1 MAFPQRFLDELI
13 DRSDIVDL
21 VSSYVALTKKGG
33 NYFGLCPFH
42 NEKTGSFSVAPDKQ
56 IFYCF
61 GCHKGGGALQFVME
75 IENLAFPDAVRFL
88 AKRANMEVPEDDTG
102 REESRRR
109 QRVLA
114 LNRDAARWFYQN
126 LSRPEGAAVA
136 AYLEKR
142 KITPKTATNFGL
154 GASLDSWD
162 ALLAAMTEKGYT
174 KTDLLAAGLVVSN
187 QKGRVYDKFRNR
199 LMFPVIDVRGDV
211 VAFGGR
217 VLDKSEPKY
226 MNTTETIVYSKR
238 RNLYGINLAKKTK
251 RPNFILCEGNI
262 DVITLHQA
270 GFDNAV
276 ASMGT
281 ALTTE
286 QTKILSRYTK
296 ELVLCFDNDTAGQMA
311 TQKNIEMLKDSE
323 FAVRVLQLP
332 RRLSEGEYVK
342 QDVDDFI
349 KFQGAAAFEAVLNG
363 SANQM
368 DFRMDA
374 VAAKYDLSD
383 PEQKIAYGGEIS
395 QLIAS
400 LSNAVEREI
409 YAGRAAETAGISRT
423 AMITEVER
431 ARGKQRGRERRT
443 LQRENL
449 NAAALRQPRDRTIRY
464 GDLRSAMAEEG
475 VIRLLLLDG
484 ALSDQCR
491 RLEPEDFSS
500 GFLGRMYRLLREAWD
515 GGHPMTAAALL
526 ARCTAEETSHLSR
539 LIGIYPAFCRSR
551 KLLPTRTRRWRTTYR
566 LYCAP
571 QRSGGGS
578 RLRTPCRRL
587 WRNLERTKR
596 KRVTEESGN
605 DEKKGRADYGS
616 GPHRG

>member
-13 DRSDIVDL
+13 DRSDIVDV
-21 VSSYVALTKKGG
+21 VSSYVALNRKGG

-56 IFYCF
+56 IYYCF
-61 GCHKGGGALQFVME
+61 GCHHGGGVIHFIME
-75 IENLAFPDAVRFL
+75 IENLDFPDAVRFL
-88 AKRANMEVPEDDTG
+88 AKRANMDVPEDNTG
-102 REESRRR
+102 LEESRRR

-114 LNRDAARWFYQN
+114 VNRDAARWFYSN

-142 KITPKTATNFGL
+142 KISRKTAMDFGL
-154 GASLDSWD
+154 GASPDSWD
-162 ALLAAMTEKGYT
+162 ALLTAMGEKGYT
-174 KTDLLAAGLVVSN
+174 KADLLAAGLAVSN
-187 QKGRVYDKFRNR
+187 QKGRIYDKFRNR
-199 LMFPVIDVRGDV
+199 LMFPVIDVKGDV

-226 MNTTETIVYSKR
+226 MNTTETMVYSKR

-296 ELVLCFDNDTAGQMA
+296 ELVLCFDNDTAGQLA
-311 TQKNIEMLKDSE
+311 TQKNIELLKDSE
-323 FAVRVLQLP
+323 FTVRVLQLP
-332 RRLSEGEYVK
+332 RRLVDGEYVK

-349 KFQGAAAFEAVLNG
+349 KFQGAAAFEAILSG
-363 SANQM
+363 SAKQL
-368 DFRMDA
+368 DYRMEA

-383 PEQKIAYGGEIS
+383 PDQKIAYGGEVS
-395 QLIAS
+395 ALIAS
-400 LSNAVEREI
+400 LSNAVEREV

-423 AMITEVER
+423 AMLTEVER
-431 ARGKQRGRERRT
+431 ARRKKQGQERRT

-449 NAAALRQPRDRTIRY
+449 NTAALRQPRDRTIRY
-464 GDLRSAMAEEG
+464 TDLRSAMAEEG

-484 ALSDQCR
+484 TLADKCRELSQ
-491 RLEPEDFSS
+491 EAFSS
-500 GFLGRMYRLLREAWD
+500 PFLGRIYRTLTEAWD
-515 GGHPMTAAALL
+515 EGQALTAASL
-526 ARCTAEETSHLSR
+526 AAHCTPEEMGHLSGVLQR
-539 LIGIYPAFCRSR
+539 PESIANADRALEDYIQVIRRSAEKR
-551 KLLPTRTRRWRTTYR
+551 QGEEPDD
-566 LYCAP
+566 P
-571 QRSGGGS
+571 
-578 RLRTPCRRL
+578 LRAAVEK
-587 WRNLERTKR
+587 NKAD
-596 KRVTEESGN
+596 KK
-605 DEKKGRADYGS
+605 KKGNGGKHS
-616 GPHRG
+616 

>member
-1 MAFPQRFLDELI
+1 MQTLVAFPQRFLDELV
-13 DRSDIVDL
+13 DRSDIVDV
-21 VSSYVALTKKGG
+21 VSSYVSLSKKGG

-56 IFYCF
+56 IYYCF
-61 GCHKGGGALQFVME
+61 GCHHGGGVIQFVME
-75 IENLAFPDAVRFL
+75 IENLDFPNAVRFL
-88 AKRANMEVPEDDTG
+88 AKRANMEVPEDNTG
-102 REESRRR
+102 LEESRRR

-114 LNRDAARWFYQN
+114 VNRDAARWFYSN

-136 AYLEKR
+136 AYLERR
-142 KITPKTATNFGL
+142 KISRKTAMNFGL
-154 GASLDSWD
+154 GASLDQWD
-162 ALLAAMTEKGYT
+162 ALLNAMLEKGYT
-174 KTDLLAAGLVVSN
+174 KADLLAAGLVVSN
-187 QKGRVYDKFRNR
+187 QKGRIYDKFRNR
-199 LMFPVIDVRGDV
+199 LMFPVIDVKGDV

-296 ELVLCFDNDTAGQMA
+296 ELVLCFDNDNAGQLA
-311 TQKNIEMLKDSE
+311 TQKNIELLRDSE
-323 FAVRVLQLP
+323 FNVRILQLP
-332 RRLSEGEYVK
+332 RRLVDGEYIK

-349 KFQGAAAFEAVLNG
+349 KFQGAAAFEAILNG

-368 DFRMDA
+368 DYRMEA

-395 QLIAS
+395 ALIAS
-400 LSNAVEREI
+400 LSNAVEREV

-423 AMITEVER
+423 AMLTEVER
-431 ARGKQRGRERRT
+431 ARRKKGSQERRT

-464 GDLRSAMAEEG
+464 TDLRSAMAEEG
-475 VIRLLLLDG
+475 VVCLLLLDG
-484 ALSDQCR
+484 ALADKCR
-491 RLEPEDFSS
+491 GLPAEAFSS
-500 GFLGRMYRLLREAWD
+500 PFLGKLFALLTEAWSE
-515 GGHPMTAAALL
+515 GRTMTAASLSAH
-526 ARCTAEETSHLSR
+526 CTPEEMSHLSAILQR
-539 LIGIYPAFCRSR
+539 PESLANAERALEDYIQVILRSAER
-551 KLLPTRTRRWRTTYR
+551 RQGERPEDPLLAAVEKYK
-566 LYCAP
+566 
-571 QRSGGGS
+571 Q
-578 RLRTPCRRL
+578 
-587 WRNLERTKR
+587 
-596 KRVTEESGN
+596 
-605 DEKKGRADYGS
+605 KKGNGGKQS
-616 GPHRG
+616 

>member
-1 MAFPQRFLDELI
+1 MAFPQRFLDELV
-13 DRSDIVDL
+13 DRSDIVDV
-21 VSSYVALTKKGG
+21 VSSYVSLSKKGG

-56 IFYCF
+56 IYYCF
-61 GCHKGGGALQFVME
+61 GCHHGGGVIQFVME
-75 IENLAFPDAVRFL
+75 IENLDFPNAVRFL
-88 AKRANMEVPEDDTG
+88 AKRANMEVPEDNTG
-102 REESRRR
+102 LEESRRR

-114 LNRDAARWFYQN
+114 VNRDAARWFYSN

-136 AYLEKR
+136 AYLERR
-142 KITPKTATNFGL
+142 KISRKTAMNFGL
-154 GASLDSWD
+154 GASLDQWD
-162 ALLAAMTEKGYT
+162 ALLNAMLEKGYT
-174 KTDLLAAGLVVSN
+174 KADLLAAGLAVSN
-187 QKGRVYDKFRNR
+187 QKGRIYDKFRNR
-199 LMFPVIDVRGDV
+199 LMFPVIDVKGDV

-296 ELVLCFDNDTAGQMA
+296 ELVLCFDNDNAGQLA
-311 TQKNIEMLKDSE
+311 TQKNIELLKDSE
-323 FAVRVLQLP
+323 FNVRILQLP
-332 RRLSEGEYVK
+332 RRLADGEYVK

-349 KFQGAAAFEAVLNG
+349 KFQGAAAFEAILSG

-368 DFRMDA
+368 DYRMEA

-383 PEQKIAYGGEIS
+383 PEQKIAYGGEVS
-395 QLIAS
+395 ALIAS
-400 LSNAVEREI
+400 LSNAVEREV
-409 YAGRAAETAGISRT
+409 YAGRAAETAGISRM
-423 AMITEVER
+423 AMLTEVER
-431 ARGKQRGRERRT
+431 ARRKKGSQERRT

-464 GDLRSAMAEEG
+464 TDLRSALAEEG
-475 VIRLLLLDG
+475 VVCLLLLDG
-484 ALSDQCR
+484 ALADKCR
-491 RLEPEDFSS
+491 DLPAEAFSS
-500 GFLGRMYRLLREAWD
+500 PFLGKLFALLTEAWSE
-515 GGHPMTAAALL
+515 GRTMTAASLSAH
-526 ARCTAEETSHLSR
+526 CTPEEMSHLSAILQR
-539 LIGIYPAFCRSR
+539 PESLANAERALEDYIQVILRSAEKR
-551 KLLPTRTRRWRTTYR
+551 QGERPGDPLLAAVEKYK
-566 LYCAP
+566 
-571 QRSGGGS
+571 Q
-578 RLRTPCRRL
+578 
-587 WRNLERTKR
+587 
-596 KRVTEESGN
+596 
-605 DEKKGRADYGS
+605 KKGNGGKQS
-616 GPHRG
+616 

>member
-1 MAFPQRFLDELI
+1 MD
-13 DRSDIVDL
+13 V
-21 VSSYVALTKKGG
+21 VSSYVALNRKGG

-56 IFYCF
+56 IYYCF
-61 GCHKGGGALQFVME
+61 GCHHGGGVIHFIME
-75 IENLAFPDAVRFL
+75 IENLDFPDAVRFL
-88 AKRANMEVPEDDTG
+88 AKRANMDVPEDSAG
-102 REESRRR
+102 LEESRRR

-114 LNRDAARWFYQN
+114 VNRDAARWFYSN

-142 KITPKTATNFGL
+142 KISRKTAMDFGL
-154 GASLDSWD
+154 GASPDSWD
-162 ALLAAMTEKGYT
+162 ALLTAMGEKGYT
-174 KTDLLAAGLVVSN
+174 KADLLAAGLAVSN
-187 QKGRVYDKFRNR
+187 QKGRIYDKFRNR
-199 LMFPVIDVRGDV
+199 LMFPVIDVKGDV

-226 MNTTETIVYSKR
+226 MNTTETMVYSKR

-296 ELVLCFDNDTAGQMA
+296 ELVLCFDNDTAGQLA

-323 FAVRVLQLP
+323 FTVRVLQLP
-332 RRLSEGEYVK
+332 RRLVDGEYVK

-349 KFQGAAAFEAVLNG
+349 KFQGAAAFEAILSG
-363 SANQM
+363 SAKQL
-368 DFRMDA
+368 DYRMEA

-383 PEQKIAYGGEIS
+383 PDQKIAYGSEVS
-395 QLIAS
+395 ALIAS
-400 LSNAVEREI
+400 LSNAVEREV

-423 AMITEVER
+423 AMLTEVER
-431 ARGKQRGRERRT
+431 ARRKKQGQERRT

-449 NAAALRQPRDRTIRY
+449 NTAALRQPRDRTIRY
-464 GDLRSAMAEEG
+464 TDLRSAMAEEG

-484 ALSDQCR
+484 TLADKCRELSQ
-491 RLEPEDFSS
+491 EAFSS
-500 GFLGRMYRLLREAWD
+500 PFLGRIYRTLTEAWD
-515 GGHPMTAAALL
+515 EGQALTAASL
-526 ARCTAEETSHLSR
+526 AAHCTPEEMGHLSGVLQR
-539 LIGIYPAFCRSR
+539 PESIANADRALEDYIQVIRRSAEKR
-551 KLLPTRTRRWRTTYR
+551 QGEEPDD
-566 LYCAP
+566 P
-571 QRSGGGS
+571 
-578 RLRTPCRRL
+578 LRAAVEK
-587 WRNLERTKR
+587 NKAD
-596 KRVTEESGN
+596 KK
-605 DEKKGRADYGS
+605 KKGNGGKHS
-616 GPHRG
+616 